1 MEEGVLLIHSEGD
14 SPEEIMG
21 LYALAK
27 ILPVDVYLQFL
38 VAGDS

>member
-14 SPEEIMG
+14 SSEEIMG
-21 LYALAK
+21 LYTLAK
-27 ILPVDVYLQFL
+27 ILPVDVCLLFL

>member
-27 ILPVDVYLQFL
+27 ILPVDVCLQFL